1 MFKIDGMKWETKNKL
16 GNFPFLYYFFLIN
29 EMLLKSRL

>member
-16 GNFPFLYYFFLIN
+16 GNFPFLYYFYFN
-29 EMLLKSRL
+29 KRNAT